1 MSVRPHCVRLLYSF
15 LSVRPRG
22 CNYNCKYLLLFFFF
36 EVFNR
41 YEKSPPRIH
50 FIMETKISRVL
61 FRVESWSYGNFFPEN
76 PTLGKRT
83 QNRGFFFHFISDYHG
98 SDRKYATNHS
108 RARSVTFRFWAEGGF
123 TLFVCYCQYV
133 YHQKT
138 LSNPNTFILCL
149 FQICTCR
156 YYKENNFRKRLTLE
170 MAKTR
175 FRQTRGLLFFFFW
188 NLCWFLGKHG
198 DTLKILPYI
207 ECLSFEIYRCTQ
219 SQIIFLFVH
228 FLSDIPAKI
237 VTHPFC
243 EKSTAFILVH
253 SAINNKIINIT
264 SRFLLVSTPPKLIIF
279 IPICQFDAWSEV

>member
-61 FRVESWSYGNFFPEN
+61 FHVESWSYGNFFPEN

-83 QNRGFFFHFISDYHG
+83 QNRGFFFHFIFDYHG

-175 FRQTRGLLFFFFW
+175 FRQTRGLLFFFFLKFMLIPGQTWRHFKNTTLYRVFIIW
-188 NLCWFLGKHG
+188 NLSLH
-198 DTLKILPYI
+198 T
-207 ECLSFEIYRCTQ
+207 
-219 SQIIFLFVH
+219 
-228 FLSDIPAKI
+228 
-237 VTHPFC
+237 VT
-243 EKSTAFILVH
+243 
-253 SAINNKIINIT
+253 NY
-264 SRFLLVSTPPKLIIF
+264 
-279 IPICQFDAWSEV
+279 IPICTLPFRHSRQNCNSPILRKIHCFYFGSFSD